1 MKKNKAMTQE
11 VWKTSVLYSKTS
23 EEFYHHIKF
32 CRCIMNRL
40 CEIFVSLLCWAQKF
54 SFIRLWTKYKFSLK
68 NPKCP
73 ESLMK
78 RLKENF
84 KCWLLA
90 RKRPNV
96 CLLTSTL
103 YTFVFLNEQERR
115 INHIH
120 NILILFDVLPNFLF
134 ITSETMDHY
143 YL

>member
-1 MKKNKAMTQE
+1 MKKNKAMAQE
-11 VWKTSVLYSKTS
+11 VWKMSVLYSKTS
-23 EEFYHHIKF
+23 EEFYRHIKF
-32 CRCIMNRL
+32 WRSIMNRL
-40 CEIFVSLLCWAQKF
+40 FEIFISLLRWAQKF

-68 NPKCP
+68 NLKCP

-103 YTFVFLNEQERR
+103 HTFVFLNEQERR

-134 ITSETMDHY
+134 NTSETMDHH